1 MQTFYKK
8 YKRDEFS
15 QNGEDG
21 LLEEIL
27 GRMGIDKGT
36 VVEFGAHNGMYCSN
50 SRALILKGWSAF
62 LIEQDKDLYRQL
74 VGLYRKPSHLQFGQP
89 AQVIPNVTLL
99 DAMVTPDNVNSLL
112 PRQMDVLSIDVD
124 GIDYNIWKAYE
135 GDAKVVI
142 IEINSS
148 LDPFV
153 PLAGDPQRGSSYF
166 TMVSLAMA
174 KGYMLICHCGN
185 LIFVKEEYA
194 DLFPEIPGGSAPLRQ
209 VTEFFNRSWLPA
221 STNA

>member
-27 GRMGIDKGT
+27 GRMQIEKGT
-36 VVEFGAHNGMYCSN
+36 VVEFGAHNGLYCSN

-74 VGLYRKPSHLQFGQP
+74 VGLYRKPSHLQFDKP
-89 AQVIPNVTLL
+89 SQVIPNVTLL
-99 DAMVTPDNVNSLL
+99 DATVTPENVNSLL
-112 PRQMDVLSIDVD
+112 PRQIDVLSIDVD
-124 GIDYNIWKAYE
+124 GIDYNIWKAYG

-148 LDPFV
+148 LDPFY

-166 TMVSLAMA
+166 TMVSLGMA

-185 LIFVKEEYA
+185 LIFVKDDYSL
-194 DLFPEIPGGSAPLRQ
+194 LFPEIPGGSAPLRY
-209 VTEFFNRSWLPA
+209 VNEFFNRSWLPA